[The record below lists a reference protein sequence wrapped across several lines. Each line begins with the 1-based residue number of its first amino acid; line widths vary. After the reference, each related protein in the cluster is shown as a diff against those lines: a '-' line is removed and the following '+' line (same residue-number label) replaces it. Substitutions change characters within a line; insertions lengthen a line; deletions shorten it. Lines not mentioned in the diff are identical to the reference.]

1 MTTSTQYNIVRY
13 PTAPIPGSTQEERTE
28 SQEQKV
34 PQPLSNSETYSLE
47 NNTSQTSSDEVASS
61 TFESNT
67 YKTTIYGSGSA
78 SAPIAGLSLL
88 EREQLVDAYANRVKA
103 QIGNIESGS
112 EGERN
117 VKFQNVRLFMEP
129 SGYFSAGLLAAG
141 YDPNE
146 KITVTFNSYVGKWKP
161 EHLTDTDT
169 RTYFAWE
176 IAAGA
181 LKHDKP
187 PGGGLL
193 NFHQMEIAPKDQSKI
208 NDLESLGKKLQ
219 NYWED
224 EIAKP
229 MRDESGE
236 ITKRSGKADN
246 YLTRGTL
253 QSLANNKESFKKLST
268 EGQEAVNRTL
278 ENNGQVIIP
287 NIYGFP
293 LAGYAFI
300 PYTPYDGNYDHR
312 PNKGLMI
319 DLKNGAVHE
328 IRGDEDFSNWT
339 KSNRNDLLRSFN
351 ASDRQ
356 GGKDAHWPKAG
367 DVLDNLIAG
376 NHASYPGYSSLLK
389 DKAVPVWETFNY
401 TESRG
406 SEYRLKYGNLDSS
419 IAAKYQEVNAKNAVW
434 SDQTEVFGS
443 SQQIWK
449 DAKELWGR
457 TFGYVPI
464 LGNAGN
470 IYFGVHDSTYGMTA
484 DDRIGGS
491 AAAVISGLQLLH
503 ELAPYAAE
511 SGSGDVPANV
521 NALKAKDYSWE
532 YNSKT
537 NDFELVR
544 VQKEPTSLAPVAP
557 ITETVSKDGNLVTLT
572 GTKDNLNKVED
583 NLYTFADMNKKGTQH
598 RLNIIA
604 HGDGT
609 HIFYNG
615 KKHTPQGLYNTLKRN
630 GVIVSHYDN
639 IRILSCYSGK
649 LGENSFA
656 AEFQRL
662 TDRPVKGYT
671 GEIIARYSAEEIT
684 GDSNVIYK
692 SGENPVDNPD
702 AINNNS
708 IENKEFKP
716 EKNNPYSIFQNPFKW
731 WKFSYK
737 PVVFAPGTNSL

>member
-47 NNTSQTSSDEVASS
+47 NNTSQTSSDEVVSS

-78 SAPIAGLSLL
+78 SAPVAGLSLL

-246 YLTRGTL
+246 YITRGTL
-253 QSLANNKESFKKLST
+253 QSLANNK
-268 EGQEAVNRTL
+268 
-278 ENNGQVIIP
+278 
-287 NIYGFP
+287 
-293 LAGYAFI
+293 
-300 PYTPYDGNYDHR
+300 
-312 PNKGLMI
+312 
-319 DLKNGAVHE
+319 
-328 IRGDEDFSNWT
+328 
-339 KSNRNDLLRSFN
+339 
-351 ASDRQ
+351 
-356 GGKDAHWPKAG
+356 
-367 DVLDNLIAG
+367 
-376 NHASYPGYSSLLK
+376 
-389 DKAVPVWETFNY
+389 
-401 TESRG
+401 
-406 SEYRLKYGNLDSS
+406 
-419 IAAKYQEVNAKNAVW
+419 
-434 SDQTEVFGS
+434 
-443 SQQIWK
+443 
-449 DAKELWGR
+449 
-457 TFGYVPI
+457 
-464 LGNAGN
+464 
-470 IYFGVHDSTYGMTA
+470 
-484 DDRIGGS
+484 
-491 AAAVISGLQLLH
+491 
-503 ELAPYAAE
+503 
-511 SGSGDVPANV
+511 
-521 NALKAKDYSWE
+521 
-532 YNSKT
+532 
-537 NDFELVR
+537 
-544 VQKEPTSLAPVAP
+544 
-557 ITETVSKDGNLVTLT
+557 
-572 GTKDNLNKVED
+572 
-583 NLYTFADMNKKGTQH
+583 
-598 RLNIIA
+598 
-604 HGDGT
+604 
-609 HIFYNG
+609 
-615 KKHTPQGLYNTLKRN
+615 
-630 GVIVSHYDN
+630 
-639 IRILSCYSGK
+639 
-649 LGENSFA
+649 
-656 AEFQRL
+656 
-662 TDRPVKGYT
+662 
-671 GEIIARYSAEEIT
+671 
-684 GDSNVIYK
+684 
-692 SGENPVDNPD
+692 
-702 AINNNS
+702 
-708 IENKEFKP
+708 
-716 EKNNPYSIFQNPFKW
+716 
-731 WKFSYK
+731 
-737 PVVFAPGTNSL
+737 